1 MYTYRH
7 VNKHYS
13 DATRQTILAMNYIHI
28 YMYIYVYLYMYM
40 HILSI

>member
-13 DATRQTILAMNYIHI
+13 DATRQTTLANEYIC
-28 YMYIYVYLYMYM
+28 LYMYTYV